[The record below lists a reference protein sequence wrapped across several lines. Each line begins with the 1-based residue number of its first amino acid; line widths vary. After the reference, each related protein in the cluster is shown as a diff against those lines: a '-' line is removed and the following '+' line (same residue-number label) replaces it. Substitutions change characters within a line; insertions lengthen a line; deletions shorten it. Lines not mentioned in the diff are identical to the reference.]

1 MLAQRASRVQ
11 LSKQHSASLHSRP
24 GCIGKL
30 HAVRTQAATE
40 QLKQQS
46 IIPVSGE
53 YRVAYNISITV
64 ACRSPSQQV
73 VATAVRAMQRRDMS
87 LKNIQSYMAMHTISR
102 DDPVRLHGLTPCLGN
117 AEDIHT
123 SRSLLPAAALAL
135 SWAAALPAA
144 AEDVAVDSGDA
155 AAASG
160 FGPSTLL
167 VLLPLVLYGVFNVYR
182 TNANP
187 KATFND
193 FLFLCAGLAV
203 IGNIISIVVFKVRYF

>member
-1 MLAQRASRVQ
+1 M
-11 LSKQHSASLHSRP
+11 P
-24 GCIGKL
+24 I
-30 HAVRTQAATE
+30 
-40 QLKQQS
+40 
-46 IIPVSGE
+46 
-53 YRVAYNISITV
+53 
-64 ACRSPSQQV
+64 
-73 VATAVRAMQRRDMS
+73 
-87 LKNIQSYMAMHTISR
+87 HTISR
-102 DDPVRLHGLTPCLGN
+102 DDAVRLHGLTPCIAI

-144 AEDVAVDSGDA
+144 AEDAAASSDA
-155 AAASG
+155 AEASG